1 LNKLE
6 ITADKL
12 KQILGNQGINK
23 EDQEEIIEKLD
34 KNELDN
40 IIKEVK
46 HKKNNEKEIKEKDQK
61 TVNLARKLGYKKG
74 VEINGNNSTK
84 E

>member
-1 LNKLE
+1 ME

-12 KQILGNQGINK
+12 KQIFKDQGINK

-46 HKKNNEKEIKEKDQK
+46 HNKNNEKEMKEKGQK
-61 TVNLARKLGYKKG
+61 TVNLARQLGYKKG
-74 VEINGNNSTK
+74 VEINGNNRTK